1 MRYRYRYRDQ
11 IFEINLERTGEGYRA
26 VLEGISY
33 QLEVLND
40 QPGQISLLFDGRPVT
55 LYWAVDEEIRWV
67 SLFGCAYPLE
77 KPVPS
82 RSHLAGGQEAEAF
95 VRAPMPAQVRSLEVE
110 VGDPVERGDTLML
123 LEAMKMEIRIRA
135 PKAGRI
141 AAIRVTGG
149 QTVNRDDVL
158 VELES

>member
-1 MRYRYRYRDQ
+1 
-11 IFEINLERTGEGYRA
+11 
-26 VLEGISY
+26 
-33 QLEVLND
+33 
-40 QPGQISLLFDGRPVT
+40 
-55 LYWAVDEEIRWV
+55 
-67 SLFGCAYPLE
+67 
-77 KPVPS
+77 
-82 RSHLAGGQEAEAF
+82 
-95 VRAPMPAQVRSLEVE
+95 MPAQVRGLEVA